1 MAYQK
6 PVIETFFYLS
16 IYIYSRG
23 SPRKFN
29 IRLWQSE
36 VKTDAK
42 YTFMELN
49 SNYMLRLVPGA
60 LHTNLC
66 VELEVCT
73 NQEVL

>member
-1 MAYQK
+1 MAVQGN
-6 PVIETFFYLS
+6 S
-16 IYIYSRG
+16 IYACG
-23 SPRKFN
+23 SQK
-29 IRLWQSE
+29 